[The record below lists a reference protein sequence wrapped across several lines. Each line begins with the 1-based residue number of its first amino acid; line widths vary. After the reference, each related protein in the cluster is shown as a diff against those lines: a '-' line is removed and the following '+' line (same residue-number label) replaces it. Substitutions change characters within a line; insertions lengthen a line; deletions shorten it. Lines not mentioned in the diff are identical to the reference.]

1 MEAGMRLLTITATT
15 MTAMLVAMAV
25 PAAAQSVPPVKG
37 NDTGGI
43 ISYHSFP
50 PQVIREIAFQHCA
63 SYGKITKLTGVQAR
77 YGGYV
82 SFACIWKPT
91 VVRGPT
97 ISVMY

>member
-1 MEAGMRLLTITATT
+1 MRLLTMRLCMMA
-15 MTAMLVAMAV
+15 AMLAAMAM
-25 PAAAQSVPPVKG
+25 PAEAQSVPPYKG

-43 ISYHSFP
+43 ISYHSYP
-50 PQVIREIAFQHCA
+50 PEVIRDIAFQHCA